1 MNEPSK
7 TAQLWN
13 LKSKVSEGNSEESW
27 IVPNAI
33 LLFNMTE
40 I

>member
-13 LKSKVSEGNSEESW
+13 LKSKVSEGSW